1 MSQFRT
7 IVQSA
12 DLLGRERY
20 VELSLFSALGSR
32 ALEVD
37 SSDEMLWL
45 ASSAQSHAWRA
56 RLLEE
61 LLPVSLGLPGVD
73 DATRSPGSLSEEI
86 VQMIRG
92 QGDGIGILDTL
103 GRVLYPQM
111 LSAYRAH
118 LVSCSPAADLAT
130 ALVLRRAI
138 GDLECRLDE
147 LHEVLELDEGPLRST
162 SVVVAELLE
171 RLGGPFGPLE

>member
-1 MSQFRT
+1 MSKFRT
-7 IVQSA
+7 ILQSA

-32 ALEVD
+32 SLEVEETD
-37 SSDEMLWL
+37 AMLWL

-73 DATRSPGSLSEEI
+73 EVTRSPGSLSDEI
-86 VQMIRG
+86 VQMIRS
-92 QGDGIGILDTL
+92 QGDGAAILDTL
-103 GRVLYPQM
+103 GRVLYPDM

-130 ALVLRRAI
+130 SLVLRRVI

-147 LHEVLELDEGPLRST
+147 LHEVIELDEGPLGPS
-162 SVVVAELLE
+162 SAVVAELLE
-171 RLGGPFGPLE
+171 RVGGPFGPLE